1 MQAKNTYTR
10 THLKH
15 MSICMRACTQSHV
28 CTHSLT
34 HKHTHT
40 HTNTHTHT
48 QTYATCQNGRTGTK
62 ITRWYNDWNP
72 ALCILLKRSPS
83 CMQAGILIMC
93 MGQIFSNVHLSHCM
107 LHPGRINIAYKAQ
120 NQTHQLHNP
129 VPMTCFVHKVL
140 QHFSHTQAERI
151 TYSYRALSQ
160 FCCTRVCSTQS
171 GLCTH
176 IEHET

>member
-1 MQAKNTYTR
+1 
-10 THLKH
+10 
-15 MSICMRACTQSHV
+15 
-28 CTHSLT
+28 
-34 HKHTHT
+34 
-40 HTNTHTHT
+40 
-48 QTYATCQNGRTGTK
+48 
-62 ITRWYNDWNP
+62 
-72 ALCILLKRSPS
+72 
-83 CMQAGILIMC
+83 MC

-176 IEHET
+176 IEHETQKTRTCVNLRAQVCKCVCKFADWPWPTYTLHKAQGSIQFTLHMQLQTLVHTQAHTQGATNQGSTSCPGIGKLTRFATP